1 MHMKTQKLWQKDNCK
16 SHPLVEKYTVG
27 DDFVLDNTLLPYDI
41 KASAAHVFGLAEIG
55 VLSSAEL
62 ENIIHSLNQL
72 LGEWQAGK
80 IKVAI
85 EDEDCHTLIENY
97 LVEHLGETGKKIHTG
112 RSRNDQVLVAL
123 RLLMKDHAEK
133 IGTLIFH
140 LTGSFLN
147 NAKKYQLVPLPGY
160 SHTQQAMLSSVGH
173 YYSAIAAGLIDDMR
187 CLKFVN
193 KLIDVCPLGSAAGF
207 GVSLPLKR
215 EGVAQELGFGG
226 VQVNS
231 LYCQNSRGKYESV
244 YLEALSQVMQTL
256 SKWATDMLFFT
267 SYECQYFK
275 IAPEL
280 TTGSSIMPHKKN
292 ADGLEILRANASVI
306 SANQFLIKEL
316 GKNLLSGYNRDF
328 QLMKKPLIDSIQI
341 VEDSLE
347 IAMLFFSGISPQT
360 IEIEKRIN
368 QDIFMADYANQLVK
382 EKGVPFREAY
392 KLAVSQHLEGKVDLV
407 KNIKSKISPGAPG
420 NLQLDFYWSKLKEIY
435 EKS

>member
-1 MHMKTQKLWQKDNCK
+1 MVNKKLWQKDNCK
-16 SHPLVEKYTVG
+16 LHPLIEKYTVG
-27 DDFVLDNTLLPYDI
+27 DDFVLDNMLLPYDI
-41 KASAAHVFGLAEIG
+41 KASVAHAFGLVEIG
-55 VLSSAEL
+55 VLSGAEL
-62 ENIIHSLNQL
+62 ESIIHALDQMS
-72 LGEWQAGK
+72 GEWQAGK
-80 IKVAI
+80 IKVSI

-97 LVEHLGETGKKIHTG
+97 LVEQLGETGKKIHTG

-140 LTGSFLN
+140 LAGSFLN
-147 NAKKYQLVPLPGY
+147 NAKKYQFVPLPGY

-173 YYSAIAAGLIDDMR
+173 YYSAVAAGLIDDMQ
-187 CLKFVN
+187 CLEFAN

-207 GVSLPLKR
+207 GVSLPLHR
-215 EGVAQELGFGG
+215 EVVAKELGFGG

-231 LYCQNSRGKYESV
+231 LYCQNSRGKHESV
-244 YLEALSQVMQTL
+244 YLESLSQIMQTL

-267 SYECQYFK
+267 SCECQYFK

-306 SANQFLIKEL
+306 STNQFLIKEL

-328 QLMKKPLIDSIQI
+328 QLMKKPLLESIKI

-347 IAMLFFSGISPQT
+347 VALLFLSGIVPEPD
-360 IEIEKRIN
+360 EIEKKIN
-368 QDIFMADYANQLVK
+368 SNIFMADYANQLVQ

-392 KLAVSQHLEGKVDLV
+392 KLAVSQRLEGKVDFV
-407 KNIKSKISPGAPG
+407 KNINSKVSLGAPG